1 MPASPPETSPPSP
14 PTPGPRPP
22 VSLVMTVR
30 NEADSIRAVLDSVR
44 AQTHPPDEVVVADGG
59 STDGTAAA
67 IRAYAAGVPWPLR
80 VLDCPGAN
88 ISQGRN
94 AAIAAATHD
103 LIAVTDA
110 GVRLDP
116 GWLAALLAAFDGGAG
131 PVDVASGFF
140 APDPQTVFERALG
153 ATVLPVLAD
162 IDPPTFLPSSR
173 SIAFR
178 RSAWAAAGGYP
189 EWLDYCEDLV
199 FDFALR
205 TAGQRFLFAPRAIAY
220 FRPRGNVRAFFLQY
234 YRYARGDG
242 KADLWRKRHATRYG
256 TYGAALA
263 VLGLGRAHRW
273 PWALLVLGGLAYCA
287 TPYRRLRPWLRDVRP
302 PEVAAALALVPLLRL
317 VGDVAKMIGY
327 PVGVCWRL
335 RRGNGRRET

>member
-1 MPASPPETSPPSP
+1 
-14 PTPGPRPP
+14 

-30 NEADSIRAVLDSVR
+30 NEADSIRAVLDSLR
-44 AQTHPPDEVVVADGG
+44 AQTHPPDEVVIADGG
-59 STDGTAAA
+59 STDGTADA
-67 IRAYAAGVPWPLR
+67 IRAAAAAAPWPLR

-116 GWLAALLAAFDGGAG
+116 GWLAALLEAFEGTTG

-140 APDPQTVFERALG
+140 APDSQTVFERAMG
-153 ATVLPVLAD
+153 ATVLPVLRD

-205 TAGQRFLFAPRAIAY
+205 AAGQRFLFTPRAVAH
-220 FRPRGNVRAFFLQY
+220 FRPRGSLRAFFVQY

-242 KADLWRKRHATRYG
+242 KADLWRKRHALRYG
-256 TYGAALA
+256 TYLAAAGLLA
-263 VLGLGRAHRW
+263 LGVERRW
-273 PWALLVLGGLAYCA
+273 PWALLILGGAAYCA
-287 TPYRRLRPWLRDVRP
+287 TPYRRLRPWLRGLRP
-302 PEVAAALALVPLLRL
+302 LGVLQAVALVPLIRL
-317 VGDVAKMIGY
+317 VGDLAKMAGY
-327 PVGVCWRL
+327 PVGVLWRL
-335 RRGNGRRET
+335 RGKRDA

>member
-1 MPASPPETSPPSP
+1 MLEQSSTVPLQH
-14 PTPGPRPP
+14 PTANSQHPP

-30 NEADSIRAVLDSVR
+30 NEAASIGAVLDSLR
-44 AQTHPPDEVVVADGG
+44 AQTHPPDEVVIADGG
-59 STDGTAAA
+59 STDDTAEVIRGWAA
-67 IRAYAAGVPWPLR
+67 QAPWPLR

-116 GWLAALLAAFDGGAG
+116 GWLAALLEAFDGAGG

-140 APDPQTVFERALG
+140 APDPQTVFERAMG

-178 RSAWAAAGGYP
+178 RGAWAAAGGYP

-205 TAGQRFLFAPRAIAY
+205 AAGQRFLFAPRAVAY
-220 FRPRGNVRAFFLQY
+220 FRPRGSFRAFFLQY

-242 KADLWRKRHATRYG
+242 KADLWRKRHAIRYG
-256 TYGAALA
+256 TYLAAAGLPALGA
-263 VLGLGRAHRW
+263 GRRW
-273 PWALLVLGGLAYCA
+273 PWALLALGGLVYCA
-287 TPYRRLRPWLRDVRP
+287 TPYRRLVPWLSGLRP
-302 PEVAAALALVPLLRL
+302 AQVVAAVALVPLIRL
-317 VGDVAKMIGY
+317 AGDVAKMLGY
-327 PVGVCWRL
+327 PAGVLWRL
-335 RRGNGRRET
+335 RRVKRGA